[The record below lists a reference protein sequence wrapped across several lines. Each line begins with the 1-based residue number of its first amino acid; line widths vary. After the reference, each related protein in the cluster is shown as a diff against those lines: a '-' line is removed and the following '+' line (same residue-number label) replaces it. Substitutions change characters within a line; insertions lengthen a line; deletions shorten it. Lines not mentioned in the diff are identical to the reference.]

1 MNLKEQIFAD
11 VKDAMKERNE
21 IKKSTLRM
29 LLAEIGRVEI
39 DKQKRDTGLDEEEL
53 QQVVVRAAKM
63 RRESAASFAA
73 AGRDDLAK
81 QENDELEIISTYL
94 PEQMS
99 DEDLRVIVREIVEKV
114 GAKEPGDM
122 GKVMGEVMG
131 RVGGAADGSRVRAM
145 VQDLLS

>member
-11 VKDAMKERNE
+11 VKDAMKEGND

-29 LLAEIGRVEI
+29 LLSEIGRVEI

-53 QQVVVRAAKM
+53 QQVIARAAKM